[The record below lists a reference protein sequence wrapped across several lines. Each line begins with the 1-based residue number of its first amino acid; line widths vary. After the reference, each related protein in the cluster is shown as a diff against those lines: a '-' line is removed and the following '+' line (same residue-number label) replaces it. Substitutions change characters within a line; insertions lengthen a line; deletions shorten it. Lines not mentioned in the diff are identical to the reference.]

1 MHARARMLFMP
12 VLLTSGLSGSGENCS
27 KLSDVAAQATEV
39 EDQSNVCLSGFG
51 YFFLVL
57 NFKICSVSVAP
68 EMGPG

>member
-12 VLLTSGLSGSGENCS
+12 ALLTSGLSGSGENCS

-39 EDQSNVCLSGFG
+39 EDRSNVCLSGFIQ
-51 YFFLVL
+51 FFIL
-57 NFKICSVSVAP
+57 NFKICSVSIAP